1 MARVWWVIT
10 TSDKIRTAVVCNSN
24 PLKFDTDIKTWKS
37 TFFKTDTI
45 LNVETDTSTFPIT
58 LAHLR
63 IFILRY
69 TNVLII
75 IIIIIITSVFTD

>member
-1 MARVWWVIT
+1 M
-10 TSDKIRTAVVCNSN
+10 
-24 PLKFDTDIKTWKS
+24 P
-37 TFFKTDTI
+37 
-45 LNVETDTSTFPIT
+45 E

-75 IIIIIITSVFTD
+75 IIINIIIIVQQGQGAPPRRHELTCYSVAGTKGAASLGPAAS

>member
-1 MARVWWVIT
+1 MMHIWG
-10 TSDKIRTAVVCNSN
+10 
-24 PLKFDTDIKTWKS
+24 F
-37 TFFKTDTI
+37 
-45 LNVETDTSTFPIT
+45 

-75 IIIIIITSVFTD
+75 IIIIIINVIVFKYNTVFLSVNSLLFHDILS

>member
-1 MARVWWVIT
+1 V
-10 TSDKIRTAVVCNSN
+10 
-24 PLKFDTDIKTWKS
+24 P
-37 TFFKTDTI
+37 
-45 LNVETDTSTFPIT
+45 E

-75 IIIIIITSVFTD
+75 MIIIVGMDKATVFKFSTYIDHSKYYFDMTNKPLSRNGCDQGHVTYF

>member
-1 MARVWWVIT
+1 MSMLLVT
-10 TSDKIRTAVVCNSN
+10 YLAV
-24 PLKFDTDIKTWKS
+24 PL
-37 TFFKTDTI
+37 
-45 LNVETDTSTFPIT
+45 

-75 IIIIIITSVFTD
+75 IIIIIIVIVIISVTKRLYGYTYFFGVQPLYKNGNCVV

>member
-1 MARVWWVIT
+1 V
-10 TSDKIRTAVVCNSN
+10 
-24 PLKFDTDIKTWKS
+24 P
-37 TFFKTDTI
+37 
-45 LNVETDTSTFPIT
+45 E

-75 IIIIIITSVFTD
+75 IIIIIIIIIVTDR